1 MSTSIEDACEN
12 AQNILK
18 LKDILEEKNERK
30 KINLL
35 Y

>member
-18 LKDILEEKNERK
+18 LKDILEEKMK
-30 KINLL
+30 KKN
-35 Y
+35 